1 MDGGRPGLSG
11 LRELAREFAAREVAP
26 RAAAWERER
35 SFPLAALRAAA
46 DAGLTAIRMPGR
58 PLVEACAAFEELA
71 AADYAFAFSLV
82 CHCNTAR
89 SLAAAGLDVEPL
101 LRGQVVGA
109 FCLTEPGAGTD
120 AAAITTAARSAG
132 GGWRLDGVKAWV
144 TNGAFASAFL
154 VYAQTDAAAGHRGIA
169 GFAVRGPA
177 PGLTAGE
184 PYGLPAGHAMGIS
197 DVRFEDCPTEAL
209 VAAPG
214 EGFKAAMRG
223 IDAARVI
230 VAAMCCGMLG
240 RGLELALERVRARH
254 AFGRPLAG
262 FQALQWALA
271 DAATELESARLLT
284 SAAAAAIDA
293 GGDASLAAAHAKKFA
308 PAAALRHLSTCI
320 QLMGADGLTDRHPLA
335 RHLACAKMAQIQD
348 GTDQV
353 QNLVIARRL
362 LAGLV

>member
-1 MDGGRPGLSG
+1 VGGGRPGLSG
-11 LRELAREFAAREVAP
+11 LRELARDFAVREVAP
-26 RAAAWERER
+26 RAAGWERER
-35 SFPLAALRAAA
+35 SFPLATLRAAA
-46 DAGLTAIRMPGR
+46 GAGLTAIRMPGR

-71 AADYAFAFSLV
+71 AADYAFTFSLV
-82 CHCNTAR
+82 CHSNTAR
-89 SLAAAGLDVEPL
+89 SLAGAGLDVEPL
-101 LRGQVVGA
+101 LRGDAVGA

-120 AAAITTAARSAG
+120 AAAITTAAHLSG

-154 VYAQTDAAAGHRGIA
+154 VYAQTDPAAGHRGIA
-169 GFAVRGPA
+169 GLAVRGPA
-177 PGLTAGE
+177 PGLAAGE

-197 DVRFEDCPTEAL
+197 DVRFEDCPAEAV
-209 VAAPG
+209 VASPG

-240 RGLELALERVRARH
+240 RGLGLALERVKTRR
-254 AFGRPLAG
+254 AFGRPLAD

-271 DAATELESARLLT
+271 DAATELEAARLLT
-284 SAAAAAIDA
+284 YAAAAAIDA
-293 GGDASLAAAHAKKFA
+293 GGDASVAAAHAKKFA
-308 PAAALRHLSTCI
+308 PAAALRHLATCI
-320 QLMGADGLTDRHPLA
+320 QAMGAEGLTDRHPLA

-348 GTDQV
+348 GTNEV

-362 LAGLV
+362 RAV